1 MKNYA
6 AGRAMPI
13 VALAGLVAA
22 VAVSPTSAKQGR
34 VSVSGVEQAK
44 AKVLAAMKLPT
55 FKPPGAAVPM
65 SKLKGKN
72 VWIMTSTLT
81 VPFVADIAHGAQTAA
96 KTAGWNTRLI
106 DGKGNITEW
115 NRILGEAIS
124 QKVDA
129 VISVASSPVVMK
141 PQMAKAKAAGIPVV
155 DVLTADQADPL
166 VPGTFA
172 HVSISFYTSGTLQAD
187 YVIWKS
193 GGKADV
199 LIFGDNEFPGEVT
212 RVKGMKDEFHK
223 LCPACKVT
231 FQDTQVG
238 KLGTGLGQTAQTLL
252 RRDPS
257 INWVLPTYDAQALY
271 IVPAIKQAGL
281 AGKVKVVSSDAVK
294 SNLDWTAKSDV
305 QIADVGEPD
314 QWAGW
319 ASVDMIARA
328 MLHMPRVQPGI
339 PLRMFDATNLKNVNT
354 GDADQLFGGSYVA
367 QYKRLWGLG

>member
-1 MKNYA
+1 MRKLPGSRTIGIA
-6 AGRAMPI
+6 IA
-13 VALAGLVAA
+13 AA
-22 VAVSPTSAKQGR
+22 VAAAAVASPIAARSDHTL
-34 VSVSGVEQAK
+34 SGVDRAR
-44 AKVLAAMKLPT
+44 AKVLAAMKLPR
-55 FKPPGAAVPM
+55 FKPPGAAVAM

-81 VPFVADIAHGAQTAA
+81 VPFVADIAHGAQAAA
-96 KTAGWNTRLI
+96 KAAGWKTRLI
-106 DGKGNITEW
+106 DGKGNVTEW
-115 NRILGEAIS
+115 NRILSEAIS

-129 VISVASSPVVMK
+129 VISVASSPVLMK

-193 GGKADV
+193 GGKANV

-212 RVKGMKDEFHK
+212 RVKGMRDEFRK

-238 KLGTGLGQTAQTLL
+238 KLGTALGQTTQTLL

-257 INWVLPTYDAQALY
+257 IDWVLPTYDAQALY

-281 AGKVKVVSSDAVK
+281 ASKVKVVSSDAVK

-305 QIADVGEPD
+305 QVADVGEPD

-339 PLRMFDATNLKNVNT
+339 PLRMFDATNLKGLDT
-354 GDADQLFGGSYVA
+354 GNADQLFGGSYVR
-367 QYKRLWGLG
+367 QYKTLWGLS

>member
-1 MKNYA
+1 MRKF
-6 AGRAMPI
+6 AGSRTVGIA
-13 VALAGLVAA
+13 VAA
-22 VAVSPTSAKQGR
+22 SLATAVVAAPIAARSDHG
-34 VSVSGVEQAK
+34 VSGVDQAR
-44 AKVLAAMKLPT
+44 AKVLAAMKLPK
-55 FKPPGAAVPM
+55 FAQGGAPIPM

-81 VPFVADIAHGAQTAA
+81 VPFVADIAHGAQAGA
-96 KTAGWNTRLI
+96 KAAGWKTRLI
-106 DGKGNITEW
+106 DGKGNVTEW
-115 NRILGEAIS
+115 NRILAEAIS

-141 PQMAKAKAAGIPVV
+141 PQMAKAKQAGIPVV

-212 RVKGMKDEFHK
+212 RVKGMKDEFRK

-231 FQDTQVG
+231 FQDTQVA
-238 KLGTGLGQTAQTLL
+238 KLGTSLGQTAQTLL
-252 RRDPS
+252 RRDPK
-257 INWVLPTYDAQALY
+257 IDWVLPTYDAQALY

-281 AGKVKVVSSDAVK
+281 ADKVKVVSSDAVT
-294 SNLDWTAKSDV
+294 SNLNWTKKSDV
-305 QIADVGEPD
+305 QVADIGEPD

-328 MLHMPRVQPGI
+328 MLGQKRVDPAI
-339 PLRMFDATNLKNVNT
+339 PLRMFDATNLKGVNT
-354 GDADQLFGGSYVA
+354 ANANQLFGGSYVK
-367 QYKRLWGLG
+367 QYKTLWGMD

>member
-1 MKNYA
+1 
-6 AGRAMPI
+6 MPKFLGYRVI
-13 VALAGLVAA
+13 GVTVAVGLAGAA
-22 VAVSPTSAKQGR
+22 VAASPIAARSNHQL
-34 VSVSGVEQAK
+34 SGVAQAR
-44 AKVLAAMKLPT
+44 ANVLAAMKMPT
-55 FKPPGAAVPM
+55 FKPPGAPVAM

-81 VPFVADIAHGAQTAA
+81 VPFVADIAHGAQAGA
-96 KTAGWNTRLI
+96 KAAGWKTRLI
-106 DGKGNITEW
+106 DGKGDVTEW

-129 VISVASSPVVMK
+129 VISVASSPVLMK
-141 PQMAKAKAAGIPVV
+141 PQMTRAKAAGIPVV

-172 HVSISFYTSGTLQAD
+172 HVSISFYKSGKLQAD

-231 FQDTQVG
+231 FQDTQVA
-238 KLGTGLGQTAQTLL
+238 KLGTALGQTAQTLL
-252 RRDPS
+252 RRDSS

-281 AGKVKVVSSDAVK
+281 ASKVKVVSSDAVT
-294 SNLDWTAKSDV
+294 SNLNWTAKSDV

-328 MLHMPRVQPGI
+328 MLHMPRVDPGI
-339 PLRMFDATNLKNVNT
+339 PLRMFDATNLKGVNT
-354 GDADQLFGGSYVA
+354 ADANALFGGSYQK
-367 QYKRLWGLG
+367 QYRALWGLK

>member
-1 MKNYA
+1 MSRRVLRILT
-6 AGRAMPI
+6 GLTTTVI
-13 VALAGLVAA
+13 VAGLVA
-22 VAVSPTSAKQGR
+22 SPIWGSGDSVPSAT
-34 VSVSGVEQAK
+34 AK
-44 AKVLAAMKLPT
+44 ITAAKKLPT
-55 FKPPGAAVPM
+55 FTPPGSAVKM
-65 SKLKGKN
+65 ASLKGKN
-72 VWIMTSTLT
+72 VWVLTSTLA
-81 VPFVADIAHGAQTAA
+81 VPFVADIAHGAQDGA
-96 KTAGWNTRLI
+96 KAAGWKTRLI
-106 DGKGNITEW
+106 DGKGNVTEW
-115 NRILGEAIS
+115 NRILAEAIS

-193 GGKADV
+193 GGKANV

-212 RVKGMKDEFHK
+212 RVKGMKDEFKK

-231 FQDTQVG
+231 FQDTQVA
-238 KLGTGLGQTAQTLL
+238 KLGTALGQTAQTLL

-257 INWVLPTYDAQALY
+257 IGWVLPTYDAQALY

-281 AGKVKVVSSDAVK
+281 AKKVKVVSSDAVT
-294 SNLDWTAKSDV
+294 SNLQWTAKSDV

-328 MLHMPRVQPGI
+328 MLKMPRVAPGI
-339 PLRMFDATNLKNVNT
+339 PLRMFDATNLKGVNT
-354 GDADQLFGGSYVA
+354 ADANQLFGGSYVK
-367 QYKRLWGLG
+367 QYKTLWGMG

>member
-1 MKNYA
+1 MRKFVGSRAIGIVVA
-6 AGRAMPI
+6 AG
-13 VALAGLVAA
+13 LAAA
-22 VAVSPTSAKQGR
+22 VAASPIAARSGHGL
-34 VSVSGVEQAK
+34 SGVDQAK
-44 AKVLAAMKLPT
+44 AKVLAAMKMPQ

-72 VWIMTSTLT
+72 VWIMTSTLA
-81 VPFVADIAHGAQTAA
+81 VPFVADIAHGAQNGA
-96 KTAGWNTRLI
+96 KAAGWKTRLI
-106 DGKGNITEW
+106 DGKGNVTEW
-115 NRILGEAIS
+115 NRILAEAIS

-193 GGKADV
+193 GGKANV

-212 RVKGMKDEFHK
+212 RVKGMKDEFKK

-231 FQDTQVG
+231 FQDTQVA
-238 KLGTGLGQTAQTLL
+238 KLGTALGQTAQTLL

-257 INWVLPTYDAQALY
+257 IDWVLPTYDAQALY

-281 AGKVKVVSSDAVK
+281 AKKVKVVSSDAVT
-294 SNLDWTAKSDV
+294 SNLQWTAKSDV

-328 MLHMPRVQPGI
+328 MLGMPRVDPGI
-339 PLRMFDATNLKNVNT
+339 PLRMFDATNLKGVNT
-354 GDADQLFGGSYVA
+354 ADANQLFGGSYVK
-367 QYKRLWGLG
+367 QYKTLWGMG

>member
-1 MKNYA
+1 MRKFAGSRGIGIVVA
-6 AGRAMPI
+6 AG
-13 VALAGLVAA
+13 LAAA
-22 VAVSPTSAKQGR
+22 VAASPIAARSGHGL
-34 VSVSGVEQAK
+34 SGVDQAK
-44 AKVLAAMKLPT
+44 AKVLAAMKMPQ

-72 VWIMTSTLT
+72 VWIMTSTLA
-81 VPFVADIAHGAQTAA
+81 VPFVADIAHGAQAGA
-96 KTAGWNTRLI
+96 KAAGWKTRLI
-106 DGKGNITEW
+106 DGKGNVTEW
-115 NRILGEAIS
+115 NRILAEAIS

-193 GGKADV
+193 GGKANV

-212 RVKGMKDEFHK
+212 RVKGMKDEFRK

-231 FQDTQVG
+231 FQDTQVA

-257 INWVLPTYDAQALY
+257 IGWVLPTYDAQALY

-281 AGKVKVVSSDAVK
+281 AKKVKVVSSDAVK

-328 MLHMPRVQPGI
+328 MLKMPRVAPGI
-339 PLRMFDATNLKNVNT
+339 PLRMFDATNLKNVDT
-354 GDADQLFGGSYVA
+354 GNADQLFGGSYIT
-367 QYKRLWGLG
+367 QYKKLWGMG